1 VVAPLKP
8 FRFAVQTGSAPDGP
22 AWRDQARRIEALGY
36 STLYMPDHFGD
47 QWGSLVALTV
57 AAEATTSLRVGGL
70 VFDNDY
76 RHPLLLAKEIATLD
90 LVSEGR
96 VELGLG
102 AGWLRSDYDAAGI
115 DYDEPSVRID
125 RLREALDVLDQLWV
139 GPATYEGVHY
149 RLRDAVAAP
158 ASRRPP
164 LVIGGGGRR
173 VLELAARR
181 ADIVGVNP
189 NLGSGAVDSSTARS
203 AVATL
208 YDERIA
214 WIRNAAGERFDALEL
229 QALTFLVSV
238 GGNPVEL
245 AHQMAPALGITEDD
259 ARSVPIALVGS
270 VEQICE
276 QLLERRERW
285 GLSYWVVHEPE
296 MDDFAPVVARL
307 AGT

>member
-1 VVAPLKP
+1 VGPPLKP
-8 FRFAVQTGSAPDGP
+8 FRFAVQTSSAPDGH
-22 AWRDQARRIEALGY
+22 AWRERARRIEGHGY

-57 AAEATTSLRVGGL
+57 AAEATTTLRVGGL

-76 RHPLLLAKEIATLD
+76 RHPLVLAKEIATLD

-102 AGWLRSDYDAAGI
+102 AGWLRTDYDAAGI
-115 DYDEPSVRID
+115 AYDEPSVRID
-125 RLREALDVLDQLWV
+125 RLSEALDVLDQLWV
-139 GPATYEGVHY
+139 GSASYEGTHY

-164 LVIGGGGRR
+164 IVVGGGGRR
-173 VLELAARR
+173 ILELAARR

-189 NLGSGAVDSSTARS
+189 NLGSGAVDASAARS
-203 AVATL
+203 AVASL
-208 YDERIA
+208 YDERID
-214 WIRNAAGERFDALEL
+214 WIRAAAGEQFDALEL
-229 QALTFLVSV
+229 QALTFLVAV
-238 GGNPVEL
+238 GGNRVEL
-245 AHQMAPALGITEDD
+245 AQQMAPALGITESD
-259 ARSVPIALVGS
+259 ALSVPIALVGT
-270 VEQICE
+270 VEEICE
-276 QLLERRERW
+276 QLVERRERW

-296 MDDFAPVVARL
+296 LDDFAPVVARL